1 VDATTGLTVKTTPV
15 ASDGSF
21 ALTQLQTGAYYLQAG
36 DDESGDGQIGV
47 PGRRFS
53 WAGGAGKPTVFNV
66 NSNAQAVAIPL
77 GVPTEV
83 EPNDDVAHANFL
95 SVGSYVIGVIS
106 PPDTRDVY
114 SVTIATPGT
123 YTFETS
129 GVVGSCGLGVELDT
143 FLQVASAAGTSI
155 GSNDNFVSTTGR
167 FCSRIQASLTP
178 GVYYVTVSFNPAS
191 PLATNGRYRLQVRA
205 GT

>member
-1 VDATTGLTVKTTPV
+1 
-15 ASDGSF
+15 
-21 ALTQLQTGAYYLQAG
+21 
-36 DDESGDGQIGV
+36 
-47 PGRRFS
+47 
-53 WAGGAGKPTVFNV
+53 
-66 NSNAQAVAIPL
+66 
-77 GVPTEV
+77 
-83 EPNDDVAHANFL
+83 
-95 SVGSYVIGVIS
+95 VGSYVIGVIS